1 MRTFKTSVKG
11 NKKLL
16 GNLNFY
22 IKMNLK
28 LMDVGPVHILTKIY
42 AKQFPTSEN
51 VDFITLRTVIN
62 PQNVGI

>member
-11 NKKLL
+11 NEKLL

-28 LMDVGPVHILTKIY
+28 LMDVGQNPYIKKQQMLEGEANHTYCFRSNTLTKH
-42 AKQFPTSEN
+42 
-51 VDFITLRTVIN
+51 L
-62 PQNVGI
+62 